1 MIAHV
6 ENNKL
11 LLICIAFVC
20 FSLQAKAQS
29 FTASEVVDSYLKACE
44 LMKRDSTGYADY
56 KKSREILEKI
66 LPYANDD
73 IKKRI
78 LLRIPMAWYFEGMVC
93 AMSKQY
99 QEALNCY
106 QNSLLGFQNVGN
118 VANEISVL
126 KGIASVKKHLY
137 DWNGSV
143 ETYRKALVVAQK
155 SNKTTVQM
163 EVLAELKNLEDAIGD
178 TKLSHVYSA
187 QMDSL
192 VEKSDNAQL
201 KFNYYLQKGR
211 ETKGQGLFAIAEQWY
226 LKGKALSDNPNLM
239 LEKSAKFLSYF
250 GLSNLY
256 LSMGEYDK
264 SLVYAKKSNAESQ
277 KMTPST
283 DSQYYMGY
291 RLLADI
297 YRLKGDKEKCFAC
310 LDSLFQSLPK
320 MTEPKEK
327 YSLYV
332 TRGRCHFAFKNYQS
346 ALADFRKADEVLAMK
361 YSETDI
367 NRVSLLAFMGGI
379 EHHLGNYNE
388 SERYYHR
395 YAEGIMRAYG
405 DQSLDYVDAL
415 VYLANAEGFAEH
427 IEAGCQDYT
436 KAVDILKA
444 LMRRRF
450 PYMSQSEREGFWNT
464 ISSLFLQMTPYALK
478 ANLHQMDFTKSCYD
492 ALVMTKSFL
501 LESERSLF
509 DMIKS
514 KGASSDMSDYMRLT
528 AVRNQVK
535 VLENDYETNA
545 DSILNLSRKAE
556 SLENRLINR
565 FYNNGD
571 VNFLDVDYCKVKHS
585 LGQNEALIDFTDFLS
600 ETKGRRY
607 AAYII
612 NKVQEYPLLK
622 SLFAEKQIDTLGI
635 VRPDMFYEED
645 CAQDVL
651 KLLWEPLK
659 DNFAEGSTIYYV
671 PSQLLFQVSLESLPL
686 LDGSLLGHHYHFV
699 RLSSARELVK
709 MKENKVRNRV
719 HTAVLYGGLQYDIE
733 PTAMIGESRKYDL
746 SNLLAMR
753 GDVVRGDSVFR
764 ELRGSKEEVIKVE
777 SILKKQKWNVASYIG
792 KNGTEESFLDMNG
805 KSPVLLHLAT
815 HGFYYTPDKANG
827 VDYLKGYTDAMALSG
842 LVLSGGNAAWLGK
855 KLPNGVLG
863 GILTAN
869 DIARLDLGN
878 TDMVVLSA
886 CKSGQGKATGEGLYG
901 LQRAF
906 KKAGVGTIVMSLW
919 DVSDKV
925 TSEFMV
931 AFYEQLVNDKV
942 WDKRKAFENA
952 KMIVRKK
959 HPESFYWAAFLMLD

>member
-6 ENNKL
+6 ENNKQ

-20 FSLQAKAQS
+20 FSLQTKAQS

-56 KKSREILEKI
+56 KKSREILENI
-66 LPYANDD
+66 LSYANDD

-78 LLRIPMAWYFEGMVC
+78 LQRIPMAWYFEGMVC

-106 QNSLLGFQNVGN
+106 QNSLLGFQKVGN

-126 KGIASVKKHLY
+126 KGIASVKNHLY
-137 DWNGSV
+137 DWKGSA
-143 ETYRKALVVAQK
+143 EAYKQALTLARNT
-155 SNKTTVQM
+155 NKTTVQM
-163 EVLAELKNLEDAIGD
+163 EVLGELKNLEDAIGD
-178 TKLSHVYSA
+178 TRQSHVYSA

-192 VEKSDNAQL
+192 VERSDSAQL
-201 KFNYYLQKGR
+201 KFNYYLQKGK
-211 ETKGQGLFAIAEQWY
+211 ETKEQGQLAIAEQWY
-226 LKGKALSDNPNLM
+226 LKGYTLLDNPSFA

-256 LSMGEYDK
+256 LSMGAYDK
-264 SLVYAKKSNAESQ
+264 SLVYAIKSNVESQ
-277 KMTPST
+277 KITPST

-297 YRLKGDKEKCFAC
+297 YRLKGDKTKCFAC
-310 LDSLFQSLPK
+310 LDTLFLGMPK
-320 MTEPKEK
+320 MIEPKEK

-332 TRGRCHFAFKNYQS
+332 TRGRCHFTFKDYQS
-346 ALADFRKADEVLAMK
+346 ALADFQKADDVLALK
-361 YSETDI
+361 YPDADI

-379 EHHLGNYNE
+379 EHHLGDYE
-388 SERYYHR
+388 KSERYYRR
-395 YAEGIMRAYG
+395 YAEGIRKTYG
-405 DQSLDYVDAL
+405 EQSLDYVDAL

-427 IEAGCQDYT
+427 IDAGCQDYT
-436 KAVDILKA
+436 KAVDILKN
-444 LMRRRF
+444 LMKQRL

-478 ANLHQMDFTKSCYD
+478 ANLQQVDFTKSCYD

-509 DMIKS
+509 DMIQC
-514 KGASSDMSDYMRLT
+514 KGTSSDMSDYMRLT
-528 AVRNQVK
+528 AMRNQVK
-535 VLENDYETNA
+535 ALENDYKANA
-545 DSILNLSRKAE
+545 DSILRLSRNAE
-556 SLENRLINR
+556 SLENQLINR
-565 FYNNGD
+565 YNNGSS
-571 VNFLDVDYCKVKHS
+571 NFLDVDYQTVKQS
-585 LGQNEALIDFTDFLS
+585 LEQNEALIDFTDFVS
-600 ETKGRRY
+600 ETNGRRY

-612 NKVQEYPLLK
+612 NKVQQYPLLK
-622 SLFAEKQIDTLGI
+622 SLFAEKQMDSLGI

-645 CAQDVL
+645 YAQDVL

-659 DNFAEGSTIYYV
+659 EHFSEGSTVYYV
-671 PSQLLFQVSLESLPL
+671 PSQLLFQISLESLPL
-686 LDGSLLGHHYHFV
+686 PDGSLLGSHYHFV

-709 MKENKVRNRV
+709 MKENKVCNRV
-719 HTAVLYGGLQYDIE
+719 HTAVLYGGLQYDME
-733 PTAMIGESRKYDL
+733 PTAMIEEAKKYDL
-746 SNLLAMR
+746 SNLLAVR
-753 GDVVRGDSVFR
+753 GDVVRGDSIFR

-777 SILKKQKWNVASYIG
+777 SVLKKQKWNVASYVG
-792 KNGTEESFLDMNG
+792 KNGTEESFLDMNS
-805 KSPVLLHLAT
+805 KSPMVLHLAT
-815 HGFYYTPDKANG
+815 HGFYYTPNKAGDIN
-827 VDYLKGYTDAMALSG
+827 YLKGYTDAMSLSG

-855 KLPNGVLG
+855 KLPIGVLG

-886 CKSGQGKATGEGLYG
+886 CKSGQGKATSEGLYG

-919 DVSDKV
+919 GVSDKV

-931 AFYEQLVNDKV
+931 AFYEQLVNGKV
-942 WDKRKAFENA
+942 WNKRKAFENA

-959 HPESFYWAAFLMLD
+959 HPEPFYWAVFVMLD